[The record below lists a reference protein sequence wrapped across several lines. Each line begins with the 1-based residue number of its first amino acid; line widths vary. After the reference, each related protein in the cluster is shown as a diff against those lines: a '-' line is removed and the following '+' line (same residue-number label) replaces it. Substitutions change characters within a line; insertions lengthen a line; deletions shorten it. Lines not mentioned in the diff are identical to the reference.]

1 MPIEYLEKRAEI
13 RKGFD
18 GLEITIPSKICWISV
33 FYFALMLAVILNF
46 MSFAK
51 DSFIPDFNILNLLFL
66 YVIGTTLYQ
75 AVFQSFS
82 TEKILITRSN
92 IQIKRSL
99 LGFGS
104 NKKYDY
110 SLIKDFKITNNKIAS
125 SSFSIVGKFNF
136 KYKKKHIQFARAIK
150 IEEAEEILK
159 KIKDSNYIPKKC
171 LYISEDE
178 WRIGDDERF

>member
-1 MPIEYLEKRAEI
+1 MSIDYIEKRAEV

-18 GLEITIPSKICWISV
+18 GLEITIPRKFCWFSV
-33 FYFALMLAVILNF
+33 FYFVLMLAVFLNF

-66 YVIGTTLYQ
+66 YITGATLYQ

-82 TEKILITRSN
+82 TEKILITRSD

-110 SLIKDFKITNNKIAS
+110 SLIKDFKISNNKIGS
-125 SSFSIVGKFNF
+125 SRFSIYGKFNF
-136 KYKKKHIQFARAIK
+136 KYKKKHIQFARTIK

-171 LYISEDE
+171 LYSSEDE